1 MEFKN
6 SKGFVGTDIIIS
18 IIAIVLFSSLILA
31 LILNNSSKS
40 VKLYKDAQATI
51 YLTETL
57 ENIGN
62 ATYVKTIDY
71 EDEYDLCKP
80 TDATDKKYKITINKP
95 ETLGEN
101 DIIQKISVD
110 IEYNIGDKTY
120 KQTMTRTKI
129 KE

>member
-40 VKLYKDAQATI
+40 VKLYKDAQATL

-57 ENIGN
+57 EKIGISVYSEN
-62 ATYVKTIDY
+62 YENCKPQEAIEKGYTITID
-71 EDEYDLCKP
+71 EP
-80 TDATDKKYKITINKP
+80 KKI
-95 ETLGEN
+95 GEN

-110 IEYNIGDKTY
+110 IKYKIGNKTY

>member
-1 MEFKN
+1 MKVKN

-18 IIAIVLFSSLILA
+18 MIVIVLFSSLILA
-31 LILNNSSKS
+31 LILNNSSKNI
-40 VKLYKDAQATI
+40 KLYKDAQATL

-62 ATYVKTIDY
+62 AAYIKVADY
-71 EDEYDLCKP
+71 ENEYDLCRP
-80 TDATDKKYKITINKP
+80 AEATNKKYRITINKP

-120 KQTMTRTKI
+120 KQTMERTKV